1 MIKEY
6 KNVYI
11 FFIKNKVFFTINTIS
26 PKINLKKDIN
36 ILQKLKTNIITL
48 LINSNVFTREHF
60 CSKNSRSM
68 AKIL

>member
-48 LINSNVFTREHF
+48 LNFNVFTREHI